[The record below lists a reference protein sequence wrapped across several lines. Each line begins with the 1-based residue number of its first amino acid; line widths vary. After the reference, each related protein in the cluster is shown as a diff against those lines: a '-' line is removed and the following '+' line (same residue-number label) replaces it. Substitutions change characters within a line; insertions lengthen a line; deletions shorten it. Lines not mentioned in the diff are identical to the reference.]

1 MPALFALARSAF
13 QRQFAYRAANL
24 AGLIT
29 NLFFGLLRAA
39 VVIALFEAR
48 GNAPVAGYGLRE
60 SVTFMGV
67 AQALIGWVALW
78 GWWDLLRSVKTGE
91 IANDL
96 QRPVDFFWYWAA
108 QDFGRAVSQLLMR
121 GIPLLLA
128 FGFAYPI
135 VLPANAGQTALLA
148 LSLGLAWFCSFAWRF
163 MFSLV
168 AFWTTDAMGVAR
180 IAIFVQMFLAGFFL
194 PITFFPDA
202 ISAAIRLSPFPGM
215 INTPIEIFVNV
226 SRGMDALTA
235 IALQVFW
242 AAALYLGAR
251 LALASGIR
259 RLTIQGG

>member
-1 MPALFALARSAF
+1 MPALLALARSAF

-48 GNAPVAGYGLRE
+48 GDVPVGGYGLRE

-67 AQALIGWVALW
+67 AQAMIGVVALW

-108 QDFGRAVSQLLMR
+108 QDFGRAMSQLLMR

-128 FGFAYPI
+128 FGLAYPI
-135 VLPANAGQTALLA
+135 VLPADAGQTALLGV
-148 LSLGLAWFCSFAWRF
+148 SLALAWFCSFAWRF
-163 MFSLV
+163 TFSLV
-168 AFWTTDAMGVAR
+168 AFWTTDAVGVAR
-180 IAIFVQMFLAGFFL
+180 IAMFVQMFLAGFFL
-194 PITFFPDA
+194 PVAFFPES
-202 ISAAIRLSPFPGM
+202 IAAVIRMLPFVGM
-215 INTPIEIFVNV
+215 VNTPIDLFVNAA
-226 SRGMDALTA
+226 RGGDALVAVALQAFWA
-235 IALQVFW
+235 IALF
-242 AAALYLGAR
+242 LGAR
-251 LALASGIR
+251 VVLASGIR